1 MAMIK
6 CSRLID
12 GVFSLDML
20 VDRGG
25 VLQLHLCR
33 REERVLISFNSYL
46 SYRKSDEGD
55 VLKTLEE
62 IDSVSKLGGM
72 LYEVEN
78 SDYLQWFLDQS
89 YGIRSDAKQ
98 YLVLTSNDVVEVICL
113 ENPDVEFVMCA
124 R

>member
-1 MAMIK
+1 MIK

>member
-1 MAMIK
+1 MIK

-12 GVFSLDML
+12 GVFLLDML
-20 VDRGG
+20 IDRGG

-72 LYEVEN
+72 LYEIEN

-89 YGIRSDAKQ
+89 YGIRSGAKQ

-113 ENPDVEFVMCA
+113 ENPDVEFMSELP
-124 R
+124 

>member
-12 GVFSLDML
+12 GVFLLDML
-20 VDRGG
+20 IDRGG

-72 LYEVEN
+72 LYEIEN

-89 YGIRSDAKQ
+89 YGIRSGAKQ

-113 ENPDVEFVMCA
+113 ENPDVEFMSELP
-124 R
+124 